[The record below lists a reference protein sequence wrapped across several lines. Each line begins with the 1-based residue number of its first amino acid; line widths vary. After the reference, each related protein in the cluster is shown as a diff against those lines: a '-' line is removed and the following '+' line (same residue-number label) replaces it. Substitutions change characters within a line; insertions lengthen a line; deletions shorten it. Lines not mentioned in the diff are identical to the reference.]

1 MDCDLH
7 RIIQS
12 KQALTDMHFKCFAR
26 QMLEGIRALHDIGVF
41 RKSSSC
47 SSSVVSLSPLTDRD
61 LKPGNLLV
69 SKDCQL
75 RITDFGLARFV
86 DEGTLAGNGNQL
98 TEYVVTR
105 WYRSPELLL
114 SPDQPYSTAIDIWS
128 IGYVSCHNLPL
139 LSSLILYFLPVL
151 TSAAVSLAN

>member
-1 MDCDLH
+1 MRLAFFVSFCVL
-7 RIIQS
+7 S
-12 KQALTDMHFKCFAR
+12 SFTAL
-26 QMLEGIRALHDIGVF
+26 
-41 RKSSSC
+41 
-47 SSSVVSLSPLTDRD
+47 DRD

-86 DEGTLAGNGNQL
+86 DEGTLSGNNRQNPL

-114 SPDQPYSTAIDIWS
+114 SPDRPYSAAIDIWS
-128 IGYVSCHNLPL
+128 IGSV
-139 LSSLILYFLPVL
+139 
-151 TSAAVSLAN
+151 